1 MFNTANHQRS
11 ADQSHTEILPHIC
24 QDDIKKNLPKLARL
38 WRKQNPCMLLVRMVI
53 GTAIMENTMKIA
65 PKIKSRATIGSS
77 NSIPQ
82 YMRRE
87 NENTNSKTYMNPNV
101 HSSIVYNSLGMK
113 AIEESINKQ
122 EDREDV

>member
-1 MFNTANHQRS
+1 
-11 ADQSHTEILPHIC
+11 
-24 QDDIKKNLPKLARL
+24 
-38 WRKQNPCMLLVRMVI
+38 MLLVRMVI
-53 GTAIMENTMKIA
+53 GAAIMENTMKIA

-87 NENTNSKTYMNPNV
+87 NENTISQKYMNRNV
-101 HSSIVYNSLGMK
+101 HSSIVYNSQGMK
-113 AIEESINKQ
+113 VSEESINRW

>member
-1 MFNTANHQRS
+1 MANRHTKRCSTQRN
-11 ADQSHTEILPHIC
+11 ANQSHREILPYIC
-24 QDDIKKNLPKLARL
+24 QNDYQRNLQKLARM

-87 NENTNSKTYMNPNV
+87 NENTISQKYMNRNV
-101 HSSIVYNSLGMK
+101 HSSIVYNSQGMK
-113 AIEESINKQ
+113 VSEESIN
-122 EDREDV
+122 R

>member
-1 MFNTANHQRS
+1 
-11 ADQSHTEILPHIC
+11 
-24 QDDIKKNLPKLARL
+24 
-38 WRKQNPCMLLVRMVI
+38 MVI

-87 NENTNSKTYMNPNV
+87 NENTISQKYMNRNV
-101 HSSIVYNSLGMK
+101 HSSIVYNSQGMK
-113 AIEESINKQ
+113 VSEESINRW

>member
-1 MFNTANHQRS
+1 M
-11 ADQSHTEILPHIC
+11 
-24 QDDIKKNLPKLARL
+24 

-87 NENTNSKTYMNPNV
+87 NENTISQKYMNRNV
-101 HSSIVYNSLGMK
+101 HSSIVYNSQGMK
-113 AIEESINKQ
+113 VSEESIN
-122 EDREDV
+122 R

>member
-1 MFNTANHQRS
+1 
-11 ADQSHTEILPHIC
+11 
-24 QDDIKKNLPKLARL
+24 
-38 WRKQNPCMLLVRMVI
+38 MLLVRMVI
-53 GTAIMENTMKIA
+53 GAAIMENTMKIA

-87 NENTNSKTYMNPNV
+87 NENTISQKYMNRNI
-101 HSSIVYNSLGMK
+101 HSSIVYNSQGMK
-113 AIEESINKQ
+113 VSEESINRW